1 MEGKVVL
8 LFSLLSLFLLPSTAQ
23 FFGLSGLPPCV
34 PVLSPCLSYLH
45 SDTPPPSCCIPLE
58 NAMEE
63 QGDCLCSAFKDPNL
77 LTKIK
82 MTQDEMLKFPS
93 KCGLSLPE
101 NSNCS
106 ALSSQHDKVSP
117 APSDAPTGSKAK
129 LTPPPT
135 EAAPSDESGAHGK
148 SLQSLTILFSA
159 VILPIIA
166 VFHV

>member
-1 MEGKVVL
+1 MEGKVV

-93 KCGLSLPE
+93 KCGLSMPE

-106 ALSSQHDKVSP
+106 ALSSESP
-117 APSDAPTGSKAK
+117 F
-129 LTPPPT
+129 LV
-135 EAAPSDESGAHGK
+135 
-148 SLQSLTILFSA
+148 L
-159 VILPIIA
+159 VY
-166 VFHV
+166 